1 MAEGKPSGDK
11 AMKAMLTAIPAL
23 LLAVPVLAQSPS
35 CRDDPTQPR
44 CVAEAEK
51 AQRALYDAPPAEDY
65 ARQKTRMVR
74 AFFVDGYGHD
84 VGLVTL
90 WYAPAAEPRVAWR
103 MPKPRNGEDAMA
115 PIDATL
121 TLSAWREV
129 TAAGTYFDR
138 ALAQLPQKERSICLH
153 GWTTRVEMVEADG
166 KIRRGIQ
173 SGCGD
178 DALVW
183 PLARRMTA
191 AAIAAMPACALL
203 DAEKTRNDITRLNK
217 CNRLSGDRAAA
228 AEATNVYDAP
238 WFANPRG
245 EDFTRALTYLFA
257 EQLDVAW
264 PGEPVVT
271 DGEAAARIW
280 SRHVGDAP
288 FFPHVIFGETAD
300 RVRMDGMLVMRGA
313 SAQTAREPLPATLIW
328 ERCNGFGF
336 RVTRFWAGTTPLRP
350 GAETSCSRRSIAP

>member
-1 MAEGKPSGDK
+1 
-11 AMKAMLTAIPAL
+11 
-23 LLAVPVLAQSPS
+23 
-35 CRDDPTQPR
+35 
-44 CVAEAEK
+44 
-51 AQRALYDAPPAEDY
+51 
-65 ARQKTRMVR
+65 MVR

-280 SRHVGDAP
+280 SRHVGTRPSSPRDLRRNRRQGADGWHVGDARRVGADGTRTP
-288 FFPHVIFGETAD
+288 ARNIDLGTLQRIRFPRHTLLGGND
-300 RVRMDGMLVMRGA
+300 A
-313 SAQTAREPLPATLIW
+313 SASRSGDILQSPINRPIARPAPAS
-328 ERCNGFGF
+328 
-336 RVTRFWAGTTPLRP
+336 VDP
-350 GAETSCSRRSIAP
+350 RR